1 MEFQNAQRAIMS
13 DEKIIELYFKR
24 DEQAITQTDI
34 KYRNFLLSIAY
45 NIVHDTC
52 DCEECL
58 NDTYKDTWN
67 SIPPARPSLLQAFL
81 AAIMRRTAIDL
92 YKTKTRQKRISSE
105 FTVSLSEIEDFV
117 SNKDDTFSSVDAN
130 ELGRVISDFVR
141 SLSQR
146 KMYIFMSRYYI
157 FRPINEISKLLG
169 CSESTVNKEIASI
182 KKQLK
187 EKLKE
192 EGYTV

>member
-1 MEFQNAQRAIMS
+1 MELQNAKRAIMS

-105 FTVSLSEIEDFV
+105 FTVSLSEIEDFI
-117 SNKDDTFSSVDAN
+117 SSRDDTFSSADAN

-146 KMYIFMSRYYI
+146 RMYIFMSRYYI

-169 CSESTVNKEIASI
+169 CSESTVNKEIATI
-182 KKQLK
+182 KRELK
-187 EKLKE
+187 EKLEK

>member
-1 MEFQNAQRAIMS
+1 MELQNAQRAIMS

-24 DEQAITQTDI
+24 DEQAIAQTDI

-58 NDTYKDTWN
+58 NDTYEDTWN

-105 FTVSLSEIEDFV
+105 FTVSLSEIEDFI
-117 SNKDDTFSSVDAN
+117 SSRDDTFSSVDAN

-141 SLSQR
+141 SLSER

-157 FRPINEISKLLG
+157 FRPINEIAKLLG

>member
-1 MEFQNAQRAIMS
+1 MELQNAKRAIMS

-58 NDTYKDTWN
+58 NDTYEDTWN

-105 FTVSLSEIEDFV
+105 FTVSLSEIEDFI
-117 SNKDDTFSSVDAN
+117 SSRDDTFSSVDAN

-146 KMYIFMSRYYI
+146 RMYIFMSRYYI

>member
-1 MEFQNAQRAIMS
+1 MVLQNTQRVIMS

-24 DEQAITQTDI
+24 DEQAIAQTDI

-52 DCEECL
+52 DSEECL

-117 SNKDDTFSSVDAN
+117 SNKDDTYSTVDAN

-146 KMYIFMSRYYI
+146 RMYIFMSRYYI

>member
-1 MEFQNAQRAIMS
+1 MELQNAKRAIMS

-24 DEQAITQTDI
+24 DEQAIAQTDI

-58 NDTYKDTWN
+58 NDTYEDTWN

-105 FTVSLSEIEDFV
+105 FTVSLSEIEDFI
-117 SNKDDTFSSVDAN
+117 SSRDDTFSSVDTN

-146 KMYIFMSRYYI
+146 RMYIFMSRYYI

-192 EGYTV
+192 KGYTV

>member
-1 MEFQNAQRAIMS
+1 MELQNAKRAIMS

-24 DEQAITQTDI
+24 DEKAITQTDI

-81 AAIMRRTAIDL
+81 ATIMRRTAIDL

-146 KMYIFMSRYYI
+146 RMYIFMSRYYI

>member
-1 MEFQNAQRAIMS
+1 MELQNLKDTVMS
-13 DEKIIELYFKR
+13 DEKIIELYFQR
-24 DEQAITQTDI
+24 DERAINETDT
-34 KYRNFLLSIAY
+34 KYRKFLFSIAY
-45 NIVHDTC
+45 NILHDTC

-105 FTVSLSEIEDFV
+105 FTVSLSEIEDFI

-169 CSESTVNKEIASI
+169 CSESTINKEIATI

>member
-1 MEFQNAQRAIMS
+1 MELQNTQRAIMS

-24 DEQAITQTDI
+24 DEQAIAQTDI

-58 NDTYKDTWN
+58 NDTYEDTWN

-117 SNKDDTFSSVDAN
+117 SNKDDTYSTVDTN

-146 KMYIFMSRYYI
+146 RMYIFMSRYYI

>member
-1 MEFQNAQRAIMS
+1 MGLQNLKDTLIS

-24 DEQAITQTDI
+24 DERAITETDA
-34 KYRNFLLSIAY
+34 KYRKFLFSIAY
-45 NIVHDTC
+45 NILHDTC

-105 FTVSLSEIEDFV
+105 FTVSLSEIEDFI
-117 SNKDDTFSSVDAN
+117 SNKDDTFSSVDEK
-130 ELGRVISDFVR
+130 ELGRVISDFLR

-146 KMYIFMSRYYI
+146 RMYIFMSRYYI

-169 CSESTVNKEIASI
+169 CSESTVNKEIAAI

-187 EKLKE
+187 EKLEK

>member
-1 MEFQNAQRAIMS
+1 MELQNTQRAIMS

-117 SNKDDTFSSVDAN
+117 SNMDDTYSTVDTN

-146 KMYIFMSRYYI
+146 RMYIFMSRYYI
-157 FRPINEISKLLG
+157 FRQINEISKLLG

>member
-1 MEFQNAQRAIMS
+1 MELQNAQRAIMS

-24 DEQAITQTDI
+24 DEQAIAQTDI

-105 FTVSLSEIEDFV
+105 FTVSLSEIEDFI
-117 SNKDDTFSSVDAN
+117 SSRDDTFSSVDAN

-146 KMYIFMSRYYI
+146 KMYIFMSR
-157 FRPINEISKLLG
+157 
-169 CSESTVNKEIASI
+169 
-182 KKQLK
+182 
-187 EKLKE
+187 
-192 EGYTV
+192 

>member
-1 MEFQNAQRAIMS
+1 MELQNAQRAIMS

-105 FTVSLSEIEDFV
+105 FTVSLSEIEDFI
-117 SNKDDTFSSVDAN
+117 SSRDDTFSSVDAN

-146 KMYIFMSRYYI
+146 RMYIFMSRYYI

>member
-1 MEFQNAQRAIMS
+1 MELQNAQRAIMS

-45 NIVHDTC
+45 NIVHDAC

-105 FTVSLSEIEDFV
+105 FTVSLSEIEDFI
-117 SNKDDTFSSVDAN
+117 SSRDDTFSSVDAN

>member
-1 MEFQNAQRAIMS
+1 MELQNLKDTVMS
-13 DEKIIELYFKR
+13 DEKIIELYFQR
-24 DEQAITQTDI
+24 DERAINETDT
-34 KYRNFLLSIAY
+34 KYRKFLFSIAY
-45 NIVHDTC
+45 NILHDTC

-105 FTVSLSEIEDFV
+105 FTVSLSEIEDFI

>member
-1 MEFQNAQRAIMS
+1 MGLQNLKDTLIS

-24 DEQAITQTDI
+24 DERAITETDA
-34 KYRNFLLSIAY
+34 KYRKFLFSIAY
-45 NIVHDTC
+45 NILHDTC

-117 SNKDDTFSSVDAN
+117 SNKDDTFSSVDEN
-130 ELGRVISDFVR
+130 ELGRVISDFLR

-146 KMYIFMSRYYI
+146 RMYIFMSRYYI

-169 CSESTVNKEIASI
+169 CSESTVNKEIATI
-182 KKQLK
+182 KQQLK
-187 EKLKE
+187 EKLEK

>member
-1 MEFQNAQRAIMS
+1 MELQTAKKVIMS

-58 NDTYKDTWN
+58 NDTYEDTWN

-105 FTVSLSEIEDFV
+105 FTVSLSEIEDFI
-117 SNKDDTFSSVDAN
+117 SSRDDTFSSVDAN

-169 CSESTVNKEIASI
+169 CSESTINKEIASI

>member
-1 MEFQNAQRAIMS
+1 MGLQNLKDTLIS

-24 DEQAITQTDI
+24 DERAITETDA
-34 KYRNFLLSIAY
+34 KYRKFLFSIAY
-45 NIVHDTC
+45 NILHDTC

-105 FTVSLSEIEDFV
+105 FTVSLSEIEDFI
-117 SNKDDTFSSVDAN
+117 SNKDDTFSSVDEN
-130 ELGRVISDFVR
+130 ELGRVISDFLR

-146 KMYIFMSRYYI
+146 RMYIFMSRYYI

-169 CSESTVNKEIASI
+169 CSESTVNKEIATI
-182 KKQLK
+182 KQQLK
-187 EKLKE
+187 EKLEK

>member
-1 MEFQNAQRAIMS
+1 MELQNLKDTVMS

-24 DEQAITQTDI
+24 DERAINETDT
-34 KYRNFLLSIAY
+34 KYRKFLFSIAY
-45 NIVHDTC
+45 NILHDTC

-58 NDTYKDTWN
+58 NDTYKDAWN

-105 FTVSLSEIEDFV
+105 FTVSLSEIEDFI

-157 FRPINEISKLLG
+157 FRPINEISKFLG

>member
-1 MEFQNAQRAIMS
+1 MELKNTQRGIMS

-58 NDTYKDTWN
+58 NDTYEDTWN

-105 FTVSLSEIEDFV
+105 FTVSLSEIEDFI
-117 SNKDDTFSSVDAN
+117 SSRDDTFSSVDAN

>member
-1 MEFQNAQRAIMS
+1 MELQNLKDTVMS
-13 DEKIIELYFKR
+13 DEKIIELYFQR
-24 DEQAITQTDI
+24 DERAINETDT
-34 KYRNFLLSIAY
+34 KYRKFLFSIAY
-45 NIVHDTC
+45 NILHDTC

-105 FTVSLSEIEDFV
+105 FTVSLSEIEDFI

-130 ELGRVISDFVR
+130 ELGRVISDFLR

-146 KMYIFMSRYYI
+146 RMYIFMSRYYI

>member
-1 MEFQNAQRAIMS
+1 MELQNTQRAIMS

-58 NDTYKDTWN
+58 NDTYEDTWN

-105 FTVSLSEIEDFV
+105 FTVSLSEIEDFI
-117 SNKDDTFSSVDAN
+117 SSRDDTFSSVDAN

-146 KMYIFMSRYYI
+146 RMYIFMSRYYI

>member
-1 MEFQNAQRAIMS
+1 MELQNTKEVIMS

-45 NIVHDTC
+45 NIVHDAC

-92 YKTKTRQKRISSE
+92 YKTKTRQKRLSSE
-105 FTVSLSEIEDFV
+105 FTVSLSEIEDFI
-117 SNKDDTFSSVDAN
+117 SSRDDTFSSVDAN

-187 EKLKE
+187 EKFKE

>member
-1 MEFQNAQRAIMS
+1 MELQNAQRAIMS

-45 NIVHDTC
+45 NIVHDAC

-58 NDTYKDTWN
+58 NDTYEDTWN

-105 FTVSLSEIEDFV
+105 FTVSLSEIEDFI
-117 SNKDDTFSSVDAN
+117 SSRDDTFSLVDTN

-146 KMYIFMSRYYI
+146 RMYIFMSRYYI

>member
-1 MEFQNAQRAIMS
+1 MELQNTQRAIMS

-24 DEQAITQTDI
+24 DEQAIAQTDI

-117 SNKDDTFSSVDAN
+117 SSRDDTFSSVDAN

-146 KMYIFMSRYYI
+146 RMYIFMSRYYI

>member
-1 MEFQNAQRAIMS
+1 MELQNAKRAIMS

-34 KYRNFLLSIAY
+34 KYKNFLLSIAY

-105 FTVSLSEIEDFV
+105 FTVSLSEIEDFI
-117 SNKDDTFSSVDAN
+117 SSRDDTFSSVDAN

>member
-1 MEFQNAQRAIMS
+1 MELQNAQRAIMS

-58 NDTYKDTWN
+58 NDTYEDTWN

-105 FTVSLSEIEDFV
+105 FTVSLSEIEDFI
-117 SNKDDTFSSVDAN
+117 SSRDDTFSSVDAN

>member
-1 MEFQNAQRAIMS
+1 MELQNTQRAIMS

-81 AAIMRRTAIDL
+81 ATIMRRTAIDL

-146 KMYIFMSRYYI
+146 RMYIFMSRYYI

-169 CSESTVNKEIASI
+169 CSESTVNKEIATI
-182 KKQLK
+182 KRELK
-187 EKLKE
+187 EKLEK

>member
-1 MEFQNAQRAIMS
+1 MELQNAKRAIMS

-105 FTVSLSEIEDFV
+105 FTVSLSEIEDFI
-117 SNKDDTFSSVDAN
+117 SSRDDTFSSVDAN

>member
-1 MEFQNAQRAIMS
+1 MELQNAKRAIMS

-58 NDTYKDTWN
+58 NDTYEDTWN

-105 FTVSLSEIEDFV
+105 FTVSLSEIEDFI
-117 SNKDDTFSSVDAN
+117 SSRDDTFSSVDAN

-157 FRPINEISKLLG
+157 FRPINEIAKLLS
-169 CSESTVNKEIASI
+169 CSESTINKEIASI